1 MSADMLRA
9 LGGGLLILAGALAG
23 LERLSAQRRRLAC
36 LRTLADALGRLAV
49 ELETLQSPLREAL
62 SRLTDCPL
70 TASVYHGFGSESFE
84 TLWSRAAE
92 AQPLSAEERR
102 AVAALG
108 GVLGRCSAERQTAE
122 LSLARRRL
130 TDMADALEREIDAR
144 SRRFPLLGAALGAI
158 AAVMLF

>member
-1 MSADMLRA
+1 MLRA
-9 LGGGLLILAGALAG
+9 LGGALLILAGALAG
-23 LERLSAQRRRLAC
+23 FERLSVQRRRLAC
-36 LRTLADALGRLAV
+36 LRSLADALGRLAV
-49 ELETLQSPLREAL
+49 EIETLQSPLEEAL
-62 SRLTDCPL
+62 SHLTDCPL
-70 TASVYHGFGSESFE
+70 TEGVYQSFGTAPFE
-84 TLWSRAAE
+84 ALWTRAAD
-92 AQPLSAEERR
+92 AQPISAEERR

-130 TDMADALEREIDAR
+130 TDMADALEREIAAR